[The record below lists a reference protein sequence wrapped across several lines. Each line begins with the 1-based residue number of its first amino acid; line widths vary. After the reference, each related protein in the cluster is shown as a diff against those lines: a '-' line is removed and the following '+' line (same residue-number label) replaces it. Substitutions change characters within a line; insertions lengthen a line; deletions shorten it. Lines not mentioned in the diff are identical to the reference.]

1 MYRLRTQYP
10 DPKYQL
16 TFSTTCRINHSSR
29 RHIVSIILTHLS
41 LLRPFCPQTRHPHLA
56 PSNRALDAR
65 KPTPKYWRV
74 THTDGHFGDLSEHH
88 VCRSRT
94 SAQQLSLME
103 LVRSL
108 CEARVR
114 TFRCAGCTAPL
125 FDVATLWS
133 RFVSVWKSSTYL
145 CFTFCVFTRRSPAP
159 SSTQNT
165 RLLSAAP
172 QDRGRPT
179 LRPALLVASCIG
191 RFVSFGLQWSI
202 GTPNRESR
210 QGETTRGQPG
220 IKTAAGYA
228 GERGK
233 SVKVTQHK
241 GL

>member
-16 TFSTTCRINHSSR
+16 TFSTTCRTNHSSR

-56 PSNRALDAR
+56 PSFRALDAR

-145 CFTFCVFTRRSPAP
+145 WFTFCVFTRSPAP

-179 LRPALLVASCIG
+179 LRPACGELHWPVCQL
-191 RFVSFGLQWSI
+191 RFTMV
-202 GTPNRESR
+202 NRNA
-210 QGETTRGQPG
+210 Q
-220 IKTAAGYA
+220 
-228 GERGK
+228 
-233 SVKVTQHK
+233 
-241 GL
+241 